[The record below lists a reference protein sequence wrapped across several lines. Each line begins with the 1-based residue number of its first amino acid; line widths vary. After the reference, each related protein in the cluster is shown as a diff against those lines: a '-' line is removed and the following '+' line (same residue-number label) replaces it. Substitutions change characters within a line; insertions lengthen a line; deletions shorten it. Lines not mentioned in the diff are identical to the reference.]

1 MAVRESAAARGA
13 RRGRQLRERTSREL
27 DDARRGAGLSLREVA
42 RRLRV
47 SPDTVARALRG
58 ESGALRIDL
67 TAEIAAVL
75 GLQLTVG
82 LYPDGE
88 PVRDRGHLAL
98 LGRLQ
103 GRLPPGLRWRTEVPV
118 PITGDRRSADAVITG
133 LDFEILVE
141 AETHLHDV
149 QALERSIAAKA
160 RDMGLAR
167 ALLLVADTRHNRAVI
182 EDTEELR
189 RRFPIG
195 TRRCVA
201 ALEQRRDPEGDSV
214 VIP

>member
-1 MAVRESAAARGA
+1 
-13 RRGRQLRERTSREL
+13 
-27 DDARRGAGLSLREVA
+27 
-42 RRLRV
+42 
-47 SPDTVARALRG
+47 
-58 ESGALRIDL
+58 
-67 TAEIAAVL
+67 
-75 GLQLTVG
+75 
-82 LYPDGE
+82 
-88 PVRDRGHLAL
+88 
-98 LGRLQ
+98 
-103 GRLPPGLRWRTEVPV
+103 
-118 PITGDRRSADAVITG
+118 

-195 TRRCVA
+195 TRRCLA

-214 VIP
+214 VIL